1 MTDVKLQKG
10 HPAIFRVPKSKAYL
24 RISATFAAISVITI
38 KVSVRGV
45 VHAPNVLRG
54 GAQLLNGSTRY
65 LTRQRL
71 PMAYDKTFLG
81 CLFCSS
87 SVFHVVFIVVACAGR
102 DAATTVTSGVCH
114 LIRGWQAAA
123 ALRGWGETVLM
134 VLRRVRMSPAD
145 SGRCDGSTDVARG
158 VGEGDIRLHWSRRLH
173 VIVQYPGA
181 RFSKNLRKNLG

>member
-45 VHAPNVLRG
+45 VHAPNVLHG

-71 PMAYDKTFLG
+71 PMAYVKLFLAVFSVP
-81 CLFCSS
+81 LLSSTSLSS
-87 SVFHVVFIVVACAGR
+87 S
-102 DAATTVTSGVCH
+102 
-114 LIRGWQAAA
+114 LL
-123 ALRGWGETVLM
+123 ALGGMLA
-134 VLRRVRMSPAD
+134 P
-145 SGRCDGSTDVARG
+145 
-158 VGEGDIRLHWSRRLH
+158 
-173 VIVQYPGA
+173 
-181 RFSKNLRKNLG
+181 